1 MRVAYGF
8 DDTETNRRLVTDA
21 ETLVKTFTEAIV
33 PGRYLVNTF
42 PSLGKIP
49 DWFPGAGFKQRLR
62 DLDTLNKQMLSEPFE
77 AAKSNA
83 VGLVRF
89 LGMSTYSNGYCPL
102 QREGNT
108 SAYPSMA
115 ADLVDKLQDEKPPSW
130 IGSEFVAKNVCN
142 IAYLSTSFLGLWM

>member
-83 VGLVRF
+83 VGLVR
-89 LGMSTYSNGYCPL
+89 
-102 QREGNT
+102 
-108 SAYPSMA
+108 
-115 ADLVDKLQDEKPPSW
+115 
-130 IGSEFVAKNVCN
+130 
-142 IAYLSTSFLGLWM
+142 